1 MRDFPA
7 TKPVDATEP
16 NRITDGD
23 VRGLPDRF
31 ETDAEVLSA
40 LVTDQRSCDPRRSP
54 QQIKRHP
61 APWRRRS
68 RCRSHP

>member
-40 LVTDQRSCDPRRSP
+40 LVTDQRSC
-54 QQIKRHP
+54 
-61 APWRRRS
+61 
-68 RCRSHP
+68 